1 MRFYGNRDK
10 GLIIYMKKSKNMAHA
25 IEKYNSMKAYLLEE
39 AVALVQDM
47 KYSKFDE
54 SVDLAIKLGVDPRH
68 AEENIRV
75 TTPLPH
81 GTGKSVKVLVL
92 TEGPKEKEAQEAG
105 ADFVGNKDFLTKI
118 KNGWTDVDKIVAT
131 PDMMGELGKLG
142 KILGPKGLMPNPKSG
157 TVTMDVVRA
166 VKDLKAGQ
174 VELRVESN
182 GIVHVSCGKVSFQ
195 KEQLIENISKIHDTI
210 MKARPSSVK
219 GQYLEKVAISSTMG
233 PSIII
238 DHLAIG

>member
-1 MRFYGNRDK
+1 
-10 GLIIYMKKSKNMAHA
+10 MKKSKNMLNAT
-25 IEKYNSMKAYLLEE
+25 EKFDSMKAYLLEE
-39 AVALVQDM
+39 AVSLVKDM

-81 GTGKSVKVLVL
+81 GTGKLVKVLVL
-92 TEGPKEKEAQEAG
+92 AEGPKEKEAEEAG

-131 PDMMGELGKLG
+131 PNMMGELGKLG

-157 TVTMDVVRA
+157 TVTMDVGKA

-182 GIVHVSCGKVSFQ
+182 GIVHVSCGKVSFE
-195 KEQLIENISKIHDTI
+195 KEKLVENIAKIHDAI

-219 GQYLEKVAISSTMG
+219 GQYLEKIFISSTMG

>member
-1 MRFYGNRDK
+1 
-10 GLIIYMKKSKNMAHA
+10 MKKSKNMVNAT
-25 IEKYNSMKAYLLEE
+25 KKFDSMKAYLLEE
-39 AVALVQDM
+39 AVALVKDL

-81 GTGKSVKVLVL
+81 GTGKLVKVLVL
-92 TEGPKEKEAQEAG
+92 TEGPKEKEAEDAG

-157 TVTMDVVRA
+157 TVTMDVIKA

-182 GIVHVSCGKVSFQ
+182 GIVHVSCGKVSFE
-195 KEQLIENISKIHDTI
+195 KEQLVENIVKIHDAI
-210 MKARPSSVK
+210 IKARPSSVK
-219 GQYLEKVAISSTMG
+219 GQYLEKLSISSTMG

-238 DHLAIG
+238 DHIAIG

>member
-1 MRFYGNRDK
+1 MA
-10 GLIIYMKKSKNMAHA
+10 MKKSKNMVNAT
-25 IEKYNSMKAYLLEE
+25 KKFDSMKAYMLEE
-39 AVALVQDM
+39 AVALVKDM

-81 GTGKSVKVLVL
+81 GTGKSVTVLVL
-92 TEGPKEKEAQEAG
+92 TEGPKEKEAEEAG
-105 ADFVGNKDFLTKI
+105 ADFVGNKEFLTKI

-157 TVTMDVVRA
+157 TVTMDVIKA

-182 GIVHVSCGKVSFQ
+182 GIVHVSCGKVSFERE
-195 KEQLIENISKIHDTI
+195 KLVENILKIHDAI

-219 GQYLEKVAISSTMG
+219 GQYLEKISISSTMG

-238 DHLAIG
+238 DHIAIG

>member
-1 MRFYGNRDK
+1 
-10 GLIIYMKKSKNMAHA
+10 MKKSKNMLNATD
-25 IEKYNSMKAYLLEE
+25 KYDSMKAYLLEE
-39 AVALVQDM
+39 AVSIVKDM

-92 TEGPKEKEAQEAG
+92 AEGPKEKEAEEAG

-131 PDMMGELGKLG
+131 PNMMGELGKLG

-157 TVTMDVVRA
+157 TVTMDVGKA

-182 GIVHVSCGKVSFQ
+182 GIVHVSCGKVSFE
-195 KEQLIENISKIHDTI
+195 KEKLVENITKIHDTI

-219 GQYLEKVAISSTMG
+219 GQYLEKIFISSTMG

>member
-1 MRFYGNRDK
+1 
-10 GLIIYMKKSKNMAHA
+10 MKQSKNM
-25 IEKYNSMKAYLLEE
+25 N
-39 AVALVQDM
+39 VALGKYDKTLSYSLDDAVGLMKEM

-54 SVDLAIKLGVDPRH
+54 SVDLAINLDVDPRH

-81 GTGKSVKVLVL
+81 GTGKSVTVLVL
-92 TEGPKEKEAQEAG
+92 ASGPKEKEAEDAG
-105 ADFVGNKDFLTKI
+105 ADYVGNKDYLTKI

-157 TVTMDVVRA
+157 TVTMDVAKA
-166 VKDLKAGQ
+166 VADLKAGQ

-182 GIVHVSCGKVSFQ
+182 GIIHVVCGKVSFS
-195 KEQLIENISKIHDTI
+195 KENLIENIKRIYDAI
-210 MKARPSSVK
+210 IKARPASVK
-219 GQYLEKVAISSTMG
+219 GQYLDKMTLSSSMG
-233 PSIII
+233 PGILI
-238 DHLAIG
+238 DHAALR